1 MDLAKVSL
9 EDKYRLEHGRVFLT
23 GMQALARLP
32 MLQHARDRAAGLS
45 TAGYISGYRGSP
57 LGGLDTALH
66 GAERFLKAHDISFRP
81 GVNEEL
87 AATAIWGTQQLH
99 FFPRPKYDG
108 IFSMWYGKGPGVDR
122 CGDVSKHANHAGSA
136 RHGGVLLIA
145 GDDPAARSSAVAHQ
159 SEHIFSACGIP
170 VLAPADLQEYLEFG
184 LHGWA
189 MSRYSGC
196 WVAMKVTADTA
207 ESSATVELDPEIPKI
222 VLPEDFHLPPDG
234 VHIRWPDPPLAQ
246 EHRLQE
252 FKVYAAIA
260 YARANKLNR
269 IVFDS
274 PRPRL
279 GLIACGKAWLDVRQA
294 LDDLGIDRDYASR
307 IGLRLFKVGMP
318 WPLEADSVRH
328 FAEGLEEI
336 LVVEE
341 KRQIIEYQ
349 LKEMLYNWR
358 EDVRPRVFG
367 KYDESGE
374 WPVPAG
380 RWLLP
385 PTGELTPAIVARAIA
400 ARIARFHTS
409 ARITAR
415 LAVLDRIAA
424 ALARPR
430 VALLRTPYFCPGCPH
445 NRSTQVPDGSSALGG
460 VGCHLMA
467 VAMDRNTLT
476 ICQMGGEGAAW
487 LGVAGHSGTPHVFAN
502 LGDGTYFHSGLLAV
516 RAAVAAFD
524 GARPGPFQAA
534 GGKPAPAGGQR
545 IALAPAPPPGG
556 PAAGHSVRLG
566 SEAAGGGEAPRANTE
581 GKGITFKILYNDAVA
596 MTGGQPLDGTLTV
609 PQLTR
614 QLAAE
619 GVKRIVVMSDEPERH
634 AGVSDFAAGVQIR
647 HRDQLD
653 ATQRELREIPGV
665 TALVYDQT
673 CAAEKRRR
681 RKRGLFPDPA
691 VRVFINEMV
700 CEGCGDCSVKS
711 NCLAVIPVETEF
723 GRKRAIDQNPC
734 SKDYSCVAGFCPS
747 IVTVHGGD
755 VRRNRAPESVPQDL
769 ADLPEPACATLAEPY
784 GILVAGI
791 GGTGVVTIGALLG
804 MAAHLEGKGVTVI
817 DMTGL
822 AQKGGAVMSHVRI
835 AGHQSQ
841 LHSARIA
848 TGEAMLILGCD
859 IVVAVSDDALSK
871 TAAGLTRAVVNTG
884 QAITGEF
891 VRNPNRAFPADAME
905 QSLIDAIGADA
916 ASFIDASRLAARLTG
931 SPVATN
937 VFLLGYAFQ
946 RGLIPLSSAALQR
959 AIELNGAMVEEN
971 RRAFLW
977 GRRTALDPV
986 GVATLAAA
994 GEASEPAHELS
1005 ATLEEMIERRRDY
1018 LTAYQDAA
1026 YAGRYVALVEEV
1038 RQRELDVRQ
1047 GTHRA
1052 GAGSALRQDFPD
1064 RTPLA
1069 EAVARNYF
1077 KLLACKDEFEV
1088 ARLFI
1093 DPQFHRAL
1101 AAAFEG
1107 DYRLN
1112 FHVTLPWSR
1121 GAAPGDEPRKVRF
1134 GPWLMPGLKL
1144 LARLKFLR
1152 GTPLNPFGWIAER
1165 RRERQLVADYERTM
1179 AYILDHLDHE
1189 RLEPA
1194 AKLAAIPEMIR
1205 GYGPV
1210 KQRSIVQAQA
1220 KHKELLAAFDQPI
1233 VMTAPAA

>member
-1 MDLAKVSL
+1 MLASVSL
-9 EDKYRLEHGRVFLT
+9 QDKYQLDRGRVFLT
-23 GMQALARLP
+23 GMQTLARLP
-32 MLQHARDRAAGLS
+32 MLQQVRDRAAGLH

-66 GAERFLKAHDISFRP
+66 GAEAFLRARDISFQP

-99 FFPRPKYDG
+99 FFPRPQYDG

-122 CGDVSKHANHAGSA
+122 CGDVFKHANHAGTA

-159 SEHIFSACGIP
+159 SEHMFSACGIP
-170 VLAPADLQEYLEFG
+170 VLAPADLQEYLDFG

-207 ESSATVELDPEIPKI
+207 ESSATVELDAGRPQIVIPD
-222 VLPEDFHLPPDG
+222 DFHLPPDG

-294 LDDLGIDRDYASR
+294 LDDLGIDRDYAAK

-328 FAEGLEEI
+328 FAEGLEEL

-341 KRQIIEYQ
+341 TRQIIEYQ

-374 WPVPAG
+374 WPMPVS

-400 ARIARFHTS
+400 ARISRFHVS
-409 ARITAR
+409 ERITAR
-415 LAVLDRIAA
+415 LAVLERTAA

-445 NRSTQVPDGSSALGG
+445 NQSTKVPEGSSALGG

-516 RAAVAAFD
+516 RAAVA
-524 GARPGPFQAA
+524 
-534 GGKPAPAGGQR
+534 GK
-545 IALAPAPPPGG
+545 I
-556 PAAGHSVRLG
+556 
-566 SEAAGGGEAPRANTE
+566 N
-581 GKGITFKILYNDAVA
+581 ITYKLLFNDAVA

-619 GVKRIVVMSDEPERH
+619 DVKRIVVMSDEPQKY
-634 AGVSDFAAGVQIR
+634 AGIRDFAPGVEVR
-647 HRDQLD
+647 HRDELD
-653 ATQRELREIPGV
+653 ATQRELRETPGV
-665 TALVYDQT
+665 TALIYDQT

-681 RKRGLFPDPA
+681 RKRGLLPDPA

-723 GRKRAIDQNPC
+723 GRKRAIDQHSCN
-734 SKDYSCVAGFCPS
+734 KDYSCVAGFCPS
-747 IVTVHGGD
+747 IVTVLGGEM
-755 VRRNRAPESVPQDL
+755 RRPRAAAVAPQEF
-769 ADLPEPACATLAEPY
+769 ADLPEPACASLAEPY
-784 GILVAGI
+784 GILVAGV

-835 AGHQSQ
+835 ADRQNQ
-841 LHSARIA
+841 LHSTRIA
-848 TGEAMLILGCD
+848 TGEAMLVLGCD

-891 VRNPNRAFPADAME
+891 VRNPDCAFPAGAME
-905 QSLIDAIGADA
+905 QSVLDAVGADA
-916 ASFIDASRLAARLTG
+916 ATFIDASRLAARLVG
-931 SPVATN
+931 SPLATN
-937 VFLLGYAFQ
+937 VFMLGHAFQ
-946 RGLIPLSSAALQR
+946 RGFIPLSSAALLR
-959 AIELNGAMVEEN
+959 AIELNGAAVEEN
-971 RRAFLW
+971 RRAFSW
-977 GRRTALDPV
+977 GRRAALDAA
-986 GVATLAAA
+986 GVEARAAA
-994 GEASEPAHELS
+994 GASYAPAHRLS
-1005 ATLEEMIERRRDY
+1005 VTLDETVERRRDY
-1018 LTAYQDAA
+1018 LAAYQDAA
-1026 YAGRYVALVEEV
+1026 YARRYVALV
-1038 RQRELDVRQ
+1038 D
-1047 GTHRA
+1047 RA
-1052 GAGSALRQDFPD
+1052 RKRAASLGAGGAALVG
-1064 RTPLA
+1064 A
-1069 EAVARNYF
+1069 IARNYF
-1077 KLLACKDEFEV
+1077 RLLACKDEYEV

-1093 DPQFHRAL
+1093 DPQFRQAL
-1101 AAAFEG
+1101 AANFEG

-1121 GAAPGDEPRKVRF
+1121 GRAPGDEPKKLRC
-1134 GPWLMPGLKL
+1134 GPWLMPAMQL
-1144 LARLKFLR
+1144 LASLRFLR
-1152 GTPLNPFGWIAER
+1152 GTALDPFRRTAER
-1165 RRERQLVADYERTM
+1165 RQQRELVADYERTV
-1179 AYILDHLDHE
+1179 AHVLDRLDHGRLDI
-1189 RLEPA
+1189 A
-1194 AKLAAIPEMIR
+1194 VGLASIPEMIR

-1210 KQRSIVQAQA
+1210 RQRSIVQARARHTQ
-1220 KHKELLAAFDQPI
+1220 LLAAFDQ
-1233 VMTAPAA
+1233 APVAAAQAA